1 MNRQRG
7 AVLID
12 MIMGLLLSFLVG
24 AVIMSAMQTS
34 IASRDTVIEQNE
46 SQTSARQPLDL
57 MADHVRNA
65 QLASA
70 APYRVLDAGT
80 ATSLT
85 YYTDSSRSSVSYFL
99 DGTTLKRTEGDL
111 TVSPTTVLTGVT
123 SLRFVYYKIATYN
136 ASGFIPC
143 TSPSAPTSA
152 ELNFLAAIQIDATVT
167 QDGYTSSY
175 STLVRLRNSPRK
187 TTL

>member
-1 MNRQRG
+1 MKKQRG
-7 AVLID
+7 AILVD
-12 MIMGLLLSFLVG
+12 MMMGLMLSFLVG

-34 IASRDTVIEQNE
+34 IASRDTVIEQNQ
-46 SQTSARQPLDL
+46 SQTDARQPLDL
-57 MADHVRNA
+57 MADHLRNA
-65 QLASA
+65 QLASTS
-70 APYRVLDAGT
+70 PYRVLSVGT
-80 ATSLT
+80 ATSIT
-85 YYTDSSRSSVSYFL
+85 YYTDAARSEVSYYL
-99 DGTTLKRTEGDL
+99 NGTTLMRTEGAL
-111 TVSPTTVLTGVT
+111 NASATPVLTGVT

-187 TTL
+187 TVL

>member
-1 MNRQRG
+1 MKKQRG
-7 AVLID
+7 AVLVD
-12 MIMGLLLSFLVG
+12 MIIGLMLSFLVG

-34 IASRDTVIEQNE
+34 IASRETVIEQNQ
-46 SQTSARQPLDL
+46 SQTDARQPLDL
-57 MADHVRNA
+57 MADHLRNA
-65 QLASA
+65 QLAST

-80 ATSLT
+80 ATSVT
-85 YYTDSSRSSVSYFL
+85 YYTDSARASVSYFL
-99 DGTTLKRTEGDL
+99 QGTTLMRTEGDV
-111 TVSPTTVLTGVT
+111 TADPTPVLTGVT

>member
-7 AVLID
+7 AVLVD
-12 MIMGLLLSFLVG
+12 MIVGLLLSFLVG
-24 AVIMSAMQTS
+24 AMIMSGMQTS
-34 IASRDTVIEQNE
+34 IASRETVIEQNQ
-46 SQTSARQPLDL
+46 SQTDARQPLDM
-57 MADHVRNA
+57 MADHLRNA

-80 ATSLT
+80 ATSVT
-85 YYTDSSRSSVSYFL
+85 YYTDSARSSVSYFL
-99 DGTTLKRTEGDL
+99 SGSTLMRTEGDL
-111 TVSPTTVLTGVT
+111 TVAATPVLTGVT

-136 ASGFIPC
+136 ASGFVAC